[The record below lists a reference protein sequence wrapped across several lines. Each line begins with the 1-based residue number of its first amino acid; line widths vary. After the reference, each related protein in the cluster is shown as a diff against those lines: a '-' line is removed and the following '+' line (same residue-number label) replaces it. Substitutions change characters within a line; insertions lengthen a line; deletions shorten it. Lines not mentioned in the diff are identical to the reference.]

1 MSSLS
6 PGTRLGPY
14 EILAQIGEGG
24 MGEVYRATDSR
35 LKREVAIKVLPAAF
49 TEDKERLARFERE
62 AQLLAQLHHPNIASI
77 FGLEESGGIKAL
89 VMELVD
95 GPTLAER
102 LEAGA
107 LSIAESL
114 STALQIA
121 QALEEA
127 HDKGIVHRDLKPQN
141 VKASR
146 EGKVKVLDFGLA
158 KAMDSASGGGSA
170 ADLARSPTIMNSPTL
185 TAAAIGGGTQLGVIL
200 GTAAYMAPEQAAG
213 SAVDRRADIWSFG
226 VVLYEMLAG
235 RRLFDGETV
244 SHVLA
249 GVLKDAPD
257 FSALPA
263 GTPPRI
269 VELVQRC
276 LRKKPRERLQSIGD
290 ARLALEEALAE
301 PNLGAPTAAIPA
313 AGTLPARPAPLPWIL
328 AAAAIA
334 LAALFGALW
343 LGGAKAPAPR
353 GIHAALTAPPETGF
367 GDTFALSPDGRR
379 VVFYA
384 LDQKTRSGALW
395 LRELDAGVATRL
407 ASTDGGQMAFW
418 SPDGA
423 QIGFFADGKLK
434 RIDLRGGPAQTIC
447 DAPTP
452 RGGSWGPD
460 GRIVFAAKF
469 RDGLSIVASGGAGGV
484 GGAGGAPQVLTTL
497 DAARN
502 EKSHRF
508 PVFLPGGETILFLAQ
523 TAEAGAREDRS
534 RIEALE
540 LATGKRHPLIV
551 ANSSPLFSRDPEPG
565 TLLFWR
571 EGALL
576 AQRFDPSRLAVAGE
590 PVAIASPVAFT
601 QNEQALASVSNEG
614 TLAYREGERGTY
626 SSIVWLDRD
635 GVGKQVLD
643 QGLFL
648 DFKVSHDGK
657 RLAYTNNSPG
667 KGDMDVWIRD
677 VDRGTSSRIT
687 FEEGGDSKPVWSP
700 DDRYLYYSS
709 ERENDGTIFRR
720 SSDGMGAPEEVGR
733 TAEGF
738 WPLAASHDGR
748 FLVAGAMVAGT
759 AFDLLRLDLDTKK
772 VTPLVATPFQDGNPA
787 LSPDDRLLAYASEQS
802 GRWEVYVQAL
812 AGGSGR
818 WQIST
823 EGGQWPRWRGDG
835 KELFFLAAPDR
846 LMSVEVVPGDVPRFS
861 PPREV
866 FRQAIESFDVS
877 PDGQTFVALRPS
889 DSDLNRPLTLVTHW
903 PQRLAQK

>member
-1 MSSLS
+1 MTIPAVGS
-6 PGTRLGPY
+6 RLGPY
-14 EILAQIGEGG
+14 EITAKLGEGG

-35 LKREVAIKVLPAAF
+35 LRREVAIKVLPAAF

-62 AQLLAQLHHPNIASI
+62 AQLLAQLNHPNIAQI
-77 FGLEESGGIKAL
+77 YGLETSGATHAL
-89 VMELVD
+89 VMELVP

-102 LEAGA
+102 LESGA
-107 LSIAESL
+107 LSLAESL
-114 STALQIA
+114 SAALQIA

-141 VKASR
+141 VKASSD
-146 EGKVKVLDFGLA
+146 GKVKVLDFGLA
-158 KAMDSASGGGSA
+158 KAMDAGGSGSSA

-213 SAVDRRADIWSFG
+213 STVDRRADIWSFG
-226 VVLYEMLAG
+226 VVLYEMLTG

-249 GVLKDAPD
+249 GVLKDTPD
-257 FSALPA
+257 YSALPP

-290 ARLALEEALAE
+290 ARLALEEALAD
-301 PNLGAPTAAIPA
+301 PNLGEPA
-313 AGTLPARPAPLPWIL
+313 AASVLPGVAPAARRSPLAWML
-328 AAAAIA
+328 AAVGG
-334 LAALFGALW
+334 LAAVAFAALW
-343 LGGAKAPAPR
+343 LGGGNGPPPR
-353 GIHAALTAPPETGF
+353 GIHAALTPPPETGF

-384 LDQKTRSGALW
+384 LNQKTRSGALW

-407 ASTDGGQMAFW
+407 ASTEGGQMAFW

-460 GRIVFAAKF
+460 GRIIFAAKF
-469 RDGLSIVASGGAGGV
+469 RDGLSIVASAASGGAGE
-484 GGAGGAPQVLTTL
+484 APKALTTL

-551 ANSSPLFSRDPEPG
+551 ANSSPLFSPLPEPG
-565 TLLFWR
+565 AILFWR

-576 AQRFDPSRLAVAGE
+576 VQRFDPARLAVAGE
-590 PVAIASPVAFT
+590 PVAVASPVAFT
-601 QNEQALASVSNEG
+601 QNEQALASASSDG

-626 SSIVWLDRD
+626 SSIVWLGRD

-643 QGLFL
+643 QGLFS

-667 KGDMDVWIRD
+667 KGDNDIWIHD
-677 VDRGTSSRIT
+677 AERGTSSRIT
-687 FEEGGDSKPVWSP
+687 FEEGGDNRPVWSP
-700 DDRYLYYSS
+700 DDRFLYYSS

-733 TAEGF
+733 TPEGF

-772 VTPLVATPFQDGNPA
+772 VTPLVATPFQDDNPA

-823 EGGQWPRWRGDG
+823 EGGQWPRWTGDG
-835 KELFFLAAPDR
+835 RELFFLAAPDR
-846 LMSVEVVPGDVPRFS
+846 LMAVEVVPGDVPRFS

-903 PQRLAQK
+903 PGRLAPR

>member
-158 KAMDSASGGGSA
+158 KAMDSASGGGST

-185 TAAAIGGGTQLGVIL
+185 TAAHGTQLGVIL

-249 GVLKDAPD
+249 GVLKDTPD

-290 ARLALEEALAE
+290 ARLALEEALVE
-301 PNLGAPTAAIPA
+301 PNLGVPTAAIPA

-334 LAALFGALW
+334 LAALFAALW
-343 LGGAKAPAPR
+343 LGGAKAPAPQ
-353 GIHAALTAPPETGF
+353 GIHAALVAPPETGF

-384 LDQKTRSGALW
+384 VDQKTRSGALW

-423 QIGFFADGKLK
+423 QVAFFAEGKLK

-452 RGGSWGPD
+452 RGGSWGPN
-460 GRIVFAAKF
+460 GRIVFAATF
-469 RDGLSIVASGGAGGV
+469 RDGLSIVSLAGAA
-484 GGAGGAPQVLTTL
+484 GAAEAPKALTTL
-497 DAARN
+497 DGARN

-508 PVFLPGGETILFLAQ
+508 PVFLPGGESILFLAQ

-540 LATGKRHPLIV
+540 LATGKRHSLIA
-551 ANSSPLFSRDPEPG
+551 ANSSPLFSADPGPG
-565 TLLFWR
+565 AILFWR

-576 AQRFDPSRLAVAGE
+576 AQRFDPAGLAVAGE
-590 PVAIASPVAFT
+590 AVAIASPVAFT
-601 QNEQALASVSNEG
+601 QNEQALATVSSDG

-626 SSIVWLDRD
+626 SSLVWLGRD
-635 GVGKQVLD
+635 GVGKRVLD
-643 QGLFL
+643 QGLFSE
-648 DFKVSHDGK
+648 FKVSHDGK

-667 KGDMDVWIRD
+667 KGDDDIWLHD
-677 VDRGTSSRIT
+677 FESGTSSRIT
-687 FEEGGDSKPVWSP
+687 FEEGGDSRPVWSP
-700 DDRYLYYSS
+700 DDRYLYYASD
-709 ERENDGTIFRR
+709 RENDGTIFRR
-720 SSDGMGAPEEVGR
+720 ASDGMGAPEEVGR

-759 AFDLLRLDLDTKK
+759 GFDLLRLDLDTKK
-772 VTPLVATPFQDGNPA
+772 VTPLVATPFQDDNPA

-812 AGGSGR
+812 SGGSGR
-818 WQIST
+818 WQVST

-846 LMSVEVVPGDVPRFS
+846 LMSIEVAPGDVPRFQ

-866 FRQAIESFDVS
+866 FRQAIESFDAS

-889 DSDLNRPLTLVTHW
+889 DSDLTRPLTLVTHW
-903 PQRLAQK
+903 PRRLAPR

>member
-1 MSSLS
+1 MSTLG

-14 EILAQIGEGG
+14 EITAKLGEGG

-77 FGLEESGGIKAL
+77 FGLEDSGGSRAL
-89 VMELVD
+89 VMELVE
-95 GPTLAER
+95 GPTLADR
-102 LEAGA
+102 LEGGP
-107 LSIAESL
+107 LSLAESL
-114 STALQIA
+114 SLALQIA

-141 VKASR
+141 IKASS
-146 EGKVKVLDFGLA
+146 EGKAKVLDFGLA
-158 KAMDSASGGGSA
+158 KAMDAAPGASSA
-170 ADLARSPTIMNSPTL
+170 ADLARSPTLVNSPTL
-185 TAAAIGGGTQLGVIL
+185 TAAHGTQLGVIL

-213 SAVDRRADIWSFG
+213 GAVDRRADIWSFG
-226 VVLYEMLAG
+226 VVLYEMLSG

-249 GVLKDAPD
+249 GVLKDTPD

-263 GTPPRI
+263 ATPPRI

-290 ARLALEEALAE
+290 ARLALEEALADPHLGE
-301 PNLGAPTAAIPA
+301 AAAPVPAVGAP
-313 AGTLPARPAPLPWIL
+313 AGHRSPLPWLL
-328 AAAAIA
+328 AAAGG
-334 LAALFGALW
+334 LAALAFAGLW
-343 LGGAKAPAPR
+343 LGGTKAPPAR
-353 GIHAALTAPPETGF
+353 AIHAALVAPPETGF

-384 LDQKTRSGALW
+384 VDQKTRSGALW
-395 LRELDAGVATRL
+395 IRELDAGVATRL

-423 QIGFFADGKLK
+423 QIAFFAEGKLK

-460 GRIVFAAKF
+460 GRIVFAATF
-469 RDGLSIVASGGAGGV
+469 RDGLSIVSLA
-484 GGAGGAPQVLTTL
+484 GAGGAGEAPKALTTL

-508 PVFLPGGETILFLAQ
+508 PVFLPGGEAILFLAQ

-540 LATGKRHPLIV
+540 LATGKRHFLV
-551 ANSSPLFSRDPEPG
+551 AANSSPLFSPDPGPG
-565 TLLFWR
+565 AILFWR

-576 AQRFDPSRLAVAGE
+576 AQRFDPARLAVAGE
-590 PVAIASPVAFT
+590 AVAIASPVAFT
-601 QNEQALASVSNEG
+601 QNEQALATVSSDW

-626 SSIVWLDRD
+626 SSLVWLGRD
-635 GVGKQVLD
+635 GVGKRVLD
-643 QGLFL
+643 QGLFSE
-648 DFKVSHDGK
+648 FKVSHDGK

-667 KGDMDVWIRD
+667 KGDDDIWLHD
-677 VDRGTSSRIT
+677 FERGTSSRIT
-687 FEEGGDSKPVWSP
+687 FEEGGDSRPVWSP
-700 DDRYLYYSS
+700 DDRYLYYASD
-709 ERENDGTIFRR
+709 RENDGTIFRR
-720 SSDGMGAPEEVGR
+720 ASDGMGAPEEVGR

-759 AFDLLRLDLDTKK
+759 GFDLLRLDLDTRK
-772 VTPLVATPFQDGNPA
+772 VTPLVATPFFDDNPA

-812 AGGSGR
+812 SDGSGR
-818 WQIST
+818 WQVST

-846 LMSVEVVPGDVPRFS
+846 LMSIEVAPGDVPRFS

-866 FRQAIESFDVS
+866 FRQAIESFDAS

-889 DSDLNRPLTLVTHW
+889 DSDLTRPLTLVTHW
-903 PQRLAQK
+903 PRRLAPR

>member
-290 ARLALEEALAE
+290 ARLALEEALAD

-334 LAALFGALW
+334 LAALFAALW
-343 LGGAKAPAPR
+343 LGGAKAPAPQ
-353 GIHAALTAPPETGF
+353 GIHAALVAPPETGF

-384 LDQKTRSGALW
+384 VDQKTRSGALW

-452 RGGSWGPD
+452 RGGSWGPN
-460 GRIVFAAKF
+460 GRIVFAATF
-469 RDGLSIVASGGAGGV
+469 RDGLSIVSLAGA
-484 GGAGGAPQVLTTL
+484 AEAPKALTTL
-497 DAARN
+497 DGARN

-508 PVFLPGGETILFLAQ
+508 PVFLPGGESILFLAQ

-626 SSIVWLDRD
+626 SSLVWLDRD
-635 GVGKQVLD
+635 GVGKRVLD
-643 QGLFL
+643 QGLFSE
-648 DFKVSHDGK
+648 FKVSHDGK

-687 FEEGGDSKPVWSP
+687 FEEGGDSRPVWSP

-759 AFDLLRLDLDTKK
+759 GFDLLRLDLDTKK
-772 VTPLVATPFQDGNPA
+772 VTPLVATPFQDDNPA

-846 LMSVEVVPGDVPRFS
+846 LMSVEVAPGDVPRFQ

-866 FRQAIESFDVS
+866 FRQAIESFDAS